1 MANIKSFPNN
11 SDEYVGAEYAM
22 RWLHGRTSGVFAA
35 SNNAAVAAVQ
45 NSMAVTVSDGIGW
58 LSDANANGIVWWNDT
73 EKTSGSKLQLT
84 IAAADGT
91 LSRIDRV
98 IVEWTTTTYAD
109 LPQIKILK
117 GTAAS
122 SPSVPAL
129 TNNTTKRQISLARI
143 RIPAGTTAIAA
154 SMITD
159 ERQNPSVCGIV
170 TESVKADT
178 SVINA
183 QFEALL
189 AQLEKAIQDAGGGAI
204 PDKSITLAKL
214 ASDVT
219 ASALGGQKAT
229 QDLTA
234 VTDVADA
241 DYFPFYDSSAGYNCK
256 TLWSNIVSKIRAAF
270 KTTALTVDS
279 GGTGATTAAAARSN
293 LGITPANIGALS
305 SAAGAVGTS
314 NLGSKVV
321 TADKIANGTL
331 TNALFATGGIE
342 RNSLAASALGNAS
355 GDLSATPFA
364 VENNGR
370 LLIFASDSDVSY
382 ALTQTLWS
390 SLPQGFSVTILKANS
405 AASGKL
411 TINWENMA
419 GVYDLTQGTVKY
431 NNTGSLELVRRGDMV
446 TFEKWGST
454 TRLMIS
460 GNLNTPNFYKGTSAT
475 PPSTWQPGDIYLQ
488 YK

>member
-11 SDEYVGAEYAM
+11 RDEYVGAEYAM

-189 AQLEKAIQDAGGGAI
+189 AQLEKAIQDAGSGAI

-219 ASALGGQKAT
+219 ATALGGQKAT

-234 VTDVADA
+234 VADVADA
-241 DYFPFYDSSAGYNCK
+241 DYFPFYDTSAGYNRK
-256 TLWSNIVSKIRAAF
+256 TLWSNIVAKIRAALF
-270 KTTALTVDS
+270 GTLSGFLKADGSGKISSVS
-279 GGTGATTAAAARSN
+279 AIPVANGGTSGTTAAAARAN
-293 LGITPANIGALS
+293 LGITPANIGALPIS
-305 SAAGAVGTS
+305 GGTITGQLQSNADVAYPFIATRAGEVGFRAQNTS
-314 NLGSKVV
+314 GSQ
-321 TADKIANGTL
+321 TAS
-331 TNALFATGGIE
+331 F
-342 RNSLAASALGNAS
+342 LAAATRS
-355 GDLSATPFA
+355 GLYI
-364 VENNGR
+364 NGAWM
-370 LLIFASDSDVSY
+370 IDND
-382 ALTQTLWS
+382 
-390 SLPQGFSVTILKANS
+390 
-405 AASGKL
+405 
-411 TINWENMA
+411 
-419 GVYDLTQGTVKY
+419 GT
-431 NNTGSLELVRRGDMV
+431 
-446 TFEKWGST
+446 T
-454 TRLMIS
+454 TRVDGMQYRHI
-460 GNLNTPNFYKGTSAT
+460 YAGTSAT
-475 PPSTWQPGDIYLQ
+475 TPSTWQPGDIYLQ
-488 YK
+488 YQ

>member
-241 DYFPFYDSSAGYNCK
+241 DYFPFYDSSAGYNRK

-293 LGITPANIGALS
+293 LGITPANIGALP

-321 TADKIANGTL
+321 TAAKIADGTL
-331 TNALFATGGIE
+331 TREKMAADVLGIAS
-342 RNSLAASALGNAS
+342 NSRSDTTPFDAECNGKLYIVSPSENRSFTLTAEVLAA
-355 GDLSATPFA
+355 
-364 VENNGR
+364 
-370 LLIFASDSDVSY
+370 
-382 ALTQTLWS
+382 
-390 SLPQGFSVTILKANS
+390 LPTGWSVT
-405 AASGKL
+405 
-411 TINWENMA
+411 
-419 GVYDLTQGTVKY
+419 
-431 NNTGSLELVRRGDMV
+431 LVRGSVSTGATYTVGWEADIPVLNGNDREMTWSGAGSISLDRTGDMV
-446 TFEKWGST
+446 TITKWYNLP
-454 TRLMIS
+454 RIIVI
-460 GNLNTPNFYKGTSAT
+460 GNTNVRNIHAGTSAT
-475 PPSTWQPGDIYLQ
+475 PPSTWTNGDIYLQ

>member
-189 AQLEKAIQDAGGGAI
+189 AQLEKAIQDAGSGAI

-219 ASALGGQKAT
+219 ATALGGQKAT

-241 DYFPFYDSSAGYNCK
+241 DCFPFYDSSAGYNCK

-293 LGITPANIGALS
+293 LGITPANIGALPLAGGTVSGRIKNTYADGPGIEISHTVAGKDCGLSIKKESSDQSGTMFIGVGSSGRTGIYS
-305 SAAGAVGTS
+305 SALGKWLFYTDGSETHVDNALPLTGGTMSGSIQILKDADAYVSVRNSANDVRCALEAHEGDVGLYAGHLGKWLIMHDGTNLNIDGLQYRRIYVGTS
-314 NLGSKVV
+314 
-321 TADKIANGTL
+321 
-331 TNALFATGGIE
+331 E
-342 RNSLAASALGNAS
+342 
-355 GDLSATPFA
+355 
-364 VENNGR
+364 
-370 LLIFASDSDVSY
+370 
-382 ALTQTLWS
+382 
-390 SLPQGFSVTILKANS
+390 
-405 AASGKL
+405 
-411 TINWENMA
+411 
-419 GVYDLTQGTVKY
+419 
-431 NNTGSLELVRRGDMV
+431 
-446 TFEKWGST
+446 
-454 TRLMIS
+454 
-460 GNLNTPNFYKGTSAT
+460 T
-475 PPSTWQPGDIYLQ
+475 PPSTWKPGDIYLQ

>member
-305 SAAGAVGTS
+305 SAAGAVGTA

-321 TADKIANGTL
+321 TGAKVADKTL
-331 TNALFATGGIE
+331 TRANMAADVLGI
-342 RNSLAASALGNAS
+342 ASATRS
-355 GDLSATPFA
+355 TTTPFA
-364 VENNGR
+364 EECNGQ
-370 LLIFASDSDVSY
+370 LLIAAPDANQNFTLTAEILA
-382 ALTQTLWS
+382 ALPTGWA
-390 SLPQGFSVTILKANS
+390 VTIVRGS
-405 AASGKL
+405 VSSGATY
-411 TINWENMA
+411 TIGWDADIPVINGNDRKMSWSGA
-419 GVYDLTQGTVKY
+419 GSI
-431 NNTGSLELVRRGDMV
+431 SLNRTGDMV
-446 TFEKWGST
+446 TIAKWADLP
-454 TRLMIS
+454 RIIVM
-460 GNLNTPNFYKGTSAT
+460 GNTNVRNIHAGTSAT

>member
-11 SDEYVGAEYAM
+11 RDEYVGAEYAM

-189 AQLEKAIQDAGGGAI
+189 AQLEKAIQDAGSGAI

-219 ASALGGQKAT
+219 ATALGGQKAT

-234 VTDVADA
+234 VADVADA
-241 DYFPFYDSSAGYNCK
+241 DYFPFYDTSAGYNRK
-256 TLWSNIVSKIRAAF
+256 TLWSNIVAKIRAAF

-305 SAAGAVGTS
+305 SAAGAVGTT

-321 TADKIANGTL
+321 TAAKIADGTL
-331 TNALFATGGIE
+331 TRDKMAADVLGIASGGLQTTPFDAECNGKLYIIAPSANLSFTLTSE
-342 RNSLAASALGNAS
+342 VLAALPTGW
-355 GDLSATPFA
+355 A
-364 VENNGR
+364 V
-370 LLIFASDSDVSY
+370 
-382 ALTQTLWS
+382 TLVRGTVAGGYTYT
-390 SLPQGFSVTILKANS
+390 L
-405 AASGKL
+405 
-411 TINWENMA
+411 NWEADIPVLNGNDRKMSWSGA
-419 GVYDLTQGTVKY
+419 GSV
-431 NNTGSLELVRRGDMV
+431 SLNRAGDMV
-446 TFEKWGST
+446 TITKWMSE
-454 TRLMIS
+454 TRIIVI
-460 GNLNTPNFYKGTSAT
+460 GNTSVRNIYAGTSAT

-488 YK
+488 YQ